1 MEPVTARLQAAAI
14 IFSVELISICVLIL
28 TPANHF
34 YYMVCGGFNFAII
47 CMLYQMPECALT
59 FWLRRTNLF
68 VLAIQFYGFLSYCG
82 VALLVK
88 YGYMVTAISWPIFL
102 YNMLIHALN
111 LLQIWII
118 FTKEAGD
125 GYKRSRDRDSLLCDS
140 YPHWAATVQKEKK
153 CYTT

>member
-1 MEPVTARLQAAAI
+1 MEPVTTRLQAAVI
-14 IFSVELISICVLIL
+14 IFFVELLSICVLIF

-34 YYMVCGGFNFAII
+34 YYMVCGGFNFVII
-47 CMLYQMPECALT
+47 CMLYQLPECELSLS
-59 FWLRRTNLF
+59 LRRANMV
-68 VLAIQFYGFLSYCG
+68 VLAIQFYGFLAFCV

-88 YGYMVTAISWPIFL
+88 YGYMETAISWPFVL
-102 YNMLIHALN
+102 YNTLIHALN

-125 GYKRSRDRDSLLCDS
+125 GYKRSRYRSSFFCDP

-153 CYTT
+153 C